1 MIEVQSFFK
10 VFEEKVNNKIET
22 FEENNKNLFD
32 NQISS
37 IKENI
42 LISQRKKKENEDI
55 KSTIK
60 TNSERLNEIDILK
73 EIKDDINTHEENF
86 EKVQEN
92 FIKMNSNLTQLEEN
106 IKIFNEIILTLK
118 DNYDRLNKKFEE
130 HVKSIDNWQK
140 NIFNSMNN
148 SMNILKDDYNKKISQ
163 NINNNNNNNI
173 NNNDMKSKIK
183 LNENNQIS
191 NKTRNNDNDNI
202 NSDEKKI
209 KTIEDFNKEKED
221 ENENINLL
229 TDNAYDFEDKDTDLR
244 EHIHGYINNIIQDFS
259 LIHDN
264 LSHEKI
270 TINNS
275 DNNLFFKSKNNKIQN
290 EKHEQNNEKSQKN
303 EVFLRTMAT
312 ELIEY
317 KDNEIFYNYLKKYIH
332 PLENI
337 ENEIEFNISESQNDK
352 KNKENENIES
362 DNDGYDVDNF
372 DDIEE
377 LNI

>member
-1 MIEVQSFFK
+1 
-10 VFEEKVNNKIET
+10 
-22 FEENNKNLFD
+22 
-32 NQISS
+32 
-37 IKENI
+37 
-42 LISQRKKKENEDI
+42 
-55 KSTIK
+55 
-60 TNSERLNEIDILK
+60 
-73 EIKDDINTHEENF
+73 
-86 EKVQEN
+86 
-92 FIKMNSNLTQLEEN
+92 
-106 IKIFNEIILTLK
+106 
-118 DNYDRLNKKFEE
+118 
-130 HVKSIDNWQK
+130 
-140 NIFNSMNN
+140 MNN
-148 SMNILKDDYNKKISQ
+148 SMNILMDDYNKKINQ
-163 NINNNNNNNI
+163 IKNNININNNEI
-173 NNNDMKSKIK
+173 NTKIK
-183 LNENNQIS
+183 QNENNQIV
-191 NKTRNNDNDNI
+191 NKTRNNNNNDI

-221 ENENINLL
+221 ENENINVL
-229 TDNAYDFEDKDTDLR
+229 TDNAYEFEDKDNDLR
-244 EHIHGYINNIIQDFS
+244 EHSHGYINNIIQDFS

>member
-1 MIEVQSFFK
+1 M
-10 VFEEKVNNKIET
+10 NT
-22 FEENNKNLFD
+22 
-32 NQISS
+32 
-37 IKENI
+37 NI
-42 LISQRKKKENEDI
+42 
-55 KSTIK
+55 
-60 TNSERLNEIDILK
+60 
-73 EIKDDINTHEENF
+73 
-86 EKVQEN
+86 
-92 FIKMNSNLTQLEEN
+92 TQLEEN
-106 IKIFNEIILTLK
+106 LKIFNEIIITLK
-118 DNYDRLNKKFEE
+118 DNYDKLNKKLDD
-130 HVKSIDNWQK
+130 HIKTIDTWQK
-140 NIFNSMNN
+140 SLFNSMNN
-148 SMNILKDDYNKKISQ
+148 SMNILMDDYNKKINQ
-163 NINNNNNNNI
+163 IKNNININNNEI
-173 NNNDMKSKIK
+173 NTKIK
-183 LNENNQIS
+183 QNENNQIV
-191 NKTRNNDNDNI
+191 NKTRNNNNDDI

-221 ENENINLL
+221 ENENINVL
-229 TDNAYDFEDKDTDLR
+229 TDNAYEFEDKDNDLR
-244 EHIHGYINNIIQDFS
+244 EHSHGYINNIIQDFS

>member
-1 MIEVQSFFK
+1 
-10 VFEEKVNNKIET
+10 
-22 FEENNKNLFD
+22 
-32 NQISS
+32 
-37 IKENI
+37 
-42 LISQRKKKENEDI
+42 
-55 KSTIK
+55 
-60 TNSERLNEIDILK
+60 
-73 EIKDDINTHEENF
+73 
-86 EKVQEN
+86 
-92 FIKMNSNLTQLEEN
+92 MNSNLTQLEEN

-148 SMNILKDDYNKKISQ
+148 SMNILMEDYNKKINQ
-163 NINNNNNNNI
+163 ITNNNNI
-173 NNNDMKSKIK
+173 NNNEIKSKIK
-183 LNENNQIS
+183 LNENNQIL
-191 NKTRNNDNDNI
+191 NKTRNNNNDDI

-209 KTIEDFNKEKED
+209 KTIEDFSKEKEE
-221 ENENINLL
+221 ENENINVL

-264 LSHEKI
+264 LSQEKI
-270 TINNS
+270 AINNN
-275 DNNLFFKSKNNKIQN
+275 DNNIFFKSKNNKIQDV
-290 EKHEQNNEKSQKN
+290 KHEQNNEKSQKN
-303 EVFLRTMAT
+303 EVYLRTMAT

-332 PLENI
+332 PLESI
-337 ENEIEFNISESQNDK
+337 ENEIEFNINESQNEK
-352 KNKENENIES
+352 KNNENNNNES